1 MATRHGTHDRG
12 MAVIEIKHNGKTAH
26 LRDRTNA
33 MTVINY
39 LRKNGIEMGEDDYVI
54 HVLDHPLTI
63 DGVRPITIDQ
73 AIEVLK

>member
-12 MAVIEIKHNGKTAH
+12 VAMIQITHNGQ
-26 LRDRTNA
+26 
-33 MTVINY
+33 TVYIGQRIKVRY
-39 LRKNGIEMGEDDYVI
+39 VRRMLEAAGIEVTSIE
-54 HVLDHPLTI
+54 HVLDHPLQI